1 MPGEYDDTLK
11 RLINENKQDFADW
24 AMRGKHVRVIANSR
38 RATEFKRTIIADA
51 IIEVEINR
59 HRALLHFEFQ
69 VENDEDVPVRVL
81 EYHMQARRE
90 YKLPVYSTVIYLKK
104 NGQVPQSPL
113 NWPFP
118 EEEDVL
124 SFRYKVIEL
133 AEMSADELRA
143 LNLPGLLP
151 LMVLTEDGATH
162 DVIEEIIAGLEAAH
176 RQNSMVT
183 ARMLASLAFKKAG
196 EAEQDWIIRRFGQ
209 MRDRL
214 RDTPAYQEI
223 LEEGREEGRQEVVQD
238 LREILVNVVQMR
250 FPEIVALAKKQG
262 SAINDPKRLRQL
274 INRMFS
280 SPTLEQAV
288 EDLLDVPETDEKA
301 S

>member
-1 MPGEYDDTLK
+1 M
-11 RLINENKQDFADW
+11 
-24 AMRGKHVRVIANSR
+24 
-38 RATEFKRTIIADA
+38 
-51 IIEVEINR
+51 
-59 HRALLHFEFQ
+59 
-69 VENDEDVPVRVL
+69 
-81 EYHMQARRE
+81 
-90 YKLPVYSTVIYLKK
+90 
-104 NGQVPQSPL
+104 
-113 NWPFP
+113 
-118 EEEDVL
+118 L
-124 SFRYKVIEL
+124 SFRYRVIEL

-162 DVIEEIIAGLEAAH
+162 DVIEVIIVDLEAAH

-223 LEEGREEGRQEVVQD
+223 LEEGREEGREQARQELLRLMQSQ
-238 LREILVNVVQMR
+238 REILVNLVQLR
-250 FPEIVALAKKQG
+250 FPGIVALAKKQA
-262 SAINDPKRLRQL
+262 SAINDLERLQL
-274 INRMFS
+274 LTNRMLS
-280 SPTLEQAV
+280 VPTLEQAV

>member
-1 MPGEYDDTLK
+1 MRHSGRFIYLLFDK
-11 RLINENKQDFADW
+11 RKVLI
-24 AMRGKHVRVIANSR
+24 
-38 RATEFKRTIIADA
+38 
-51 IIEVEINR
+51 
-59 HRALLHFEFQ
+59 
-69 VENDEDVPVRVL
+69 
-81 EYHMQARRE
+81 
-90 YKLPVYSTVIYLKK
+90 YSTVIYLKK

-113 NWPFP
+113 SWPFP

-124 SFRYKVIEL
+124 SFRYRVIEL

-162 DVIEEIIAGLEAAH
+162 DVIEEIIIGLEAAQ
-176 RQNSMVT
+176 RQESMVT

-223 LEEGREEGRQEVVQD
+223 LEEGREEGREQAHQELLRLMQGQ
-238 LREILVNVVQMR
+238 REILINLVQLR

-262 SAINDPKRLRQL
+262 SAINDLERLQL
-274 INRMFS
+274 LTNRMLS
-280 SPTLEQAV
+280 VPTLEQAV